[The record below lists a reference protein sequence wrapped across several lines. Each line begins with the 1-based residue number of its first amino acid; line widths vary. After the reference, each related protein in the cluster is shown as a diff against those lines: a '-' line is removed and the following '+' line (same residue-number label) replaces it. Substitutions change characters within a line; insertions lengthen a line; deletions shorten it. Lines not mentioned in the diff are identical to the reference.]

1 MSWFKKGQLLWVCNH
16 LRPDIYFDA
25 TNIASNIKNA
35 TIKQLIDINKTI
47 KKTKTNPSDLKFQ
60 PTEKQSKLIVYI
72 NAAFGNLHDEES
84 QSACLIFFVNPN
96 AKFKEWYAVLWLLK
110 H

>member
-47 KKTKTNPSDLKFQ
+47 KKTKTNPSDVKFQ
-60 PTEKQSKLIVYI
+60 PPTEKQSKLVVYI
-72 NAAFGNLHDEES
+72 NAAFGNLHDEEKS
-84 QSACLIFFVNPN
+84 KCMSYFLC
-96 AKFKEWYAVLWLLK
+96 
-110 H
+110 